1 MHFQYHR
8 DNTDYFH
15 IGRCNCQEHFHRS
28 IELIYCISKP
38 KPVAIDGKSFFLEEG
53 ELLVVPPFYTHCF
66 PIEQDH
72 RSVCVVMPV
81 AFSDTYNQYTA
92 GKRPESVVLKDKALT
107 ADLCEHLLQLQN
119 CDMPLLKNGIYSYV
133 LAKILQNVVFV
144 ELDKREN
151 TLFAAEVLKYIEQH
165 YAETLTQE
173 SLSKAFGYNRYY
185 FSSLF
190 KKHLHTS
197 FSSYI
202 NIVRVNK
209 AISMLGKYPAAEVAE
224 KVGFGNVQSFYQNFK
239 KVTGTSPAEYI
250 KTAKK
255 EMQCLM

>member
-28 IELIYCISKP
+28 IELIYTISNA
-38 KPVAIDGKSFFLEEG
+38 KPVTVDGQSFFLEEG
-53 ELLVVPPFYTHCF
+53 ELLIVPPFYTHYF
-66 PIEQDH
+66 PIENNH
-72 RSVCVVMPV
+72 RSVCVVLPV

-92 GKRPESVVLKDKALT
+92 DKHPESLVLKNKALT
-107 ADLCEHLLQLQN
+107 MDLYTHLLQLQN

-133 LAKILQNVVFV
+133 LAKILQNVVFS

-173 SLSKAFGYNRYY
+173 SLSKAFGYNRHY

-190 KKHLHTS
+190 NKTLHIS
-197 FSSYI
+197 FSSYL
-202 NIVRVNK
+202 NIVRINK
-209 AISMLGKYPAAEVAE
+209 AIPMLSSHPIAEISE
-224 KVGFGNVQSFYQNFK
+224 SVGFGNVQSFYQNFK
-239 KVTGTSPAEYI
+239 KVTGTSPAEYLRTI
-250 KTAKK
+250 KKT
-255 EMQCLM
+255 